1 MPNWQ
6 SAEAYKRLLAAILAA
21 HPDKKLLDYRRI
33 ATYFGDGATYDSIE
47 GQFRKIRSEAAVMK
61 QEVDTGIRAQAPPR
75 GNKREACDTPKKARK
90 QRNSP
95 KKGDAVLAGRISKS
109 KSLTPTKKRGGNAN
123 VIANAN
129 AVMGVKEEMESSASS
144 MMGLGDDGDD
154 EDAEHDVDTLGGWR
168 LAQDAD
174 LYADDGLWPSG
185 QGYGN
190 GMVFGGVE
198 EV

>member
-6 SAEAYKRLLAAILAA
+6 SAEAYKRLLAAIVAA

-47 GQFRKIRSEAAVMK
+47 GQFRKIRTEAAIMK
-61 QEVDTGIRAQAPPR
+61 QEVDDGTRAQAPPR
-75 GNKREACDTPKKARK
+75 GNKKESCDTPKKVRK

-95 KKGDAVLAGRISKS
+95 KKTDTVLAGRVSKS
-109 KSLTPTKKRGGNAN
+109 KSLTPTKKRGANAN
-123 VIANAN
+123 VIANTN

-144 MMGLGDDGDD
+144 MMGLGDD
-154 EDAEHDVDTLGGWR
+154 EDGEHDVETLGEMVFG
-168 LAQDAD
+168 QDKD
-174 LYADDGLWPSG
+174 LYGMWQSG
-185 QGYGN
+185 QGHGSV
-190 GMVFGGVE
+190 MTFGEVE

>member
-6 SAEAYKRLLAAILAA
+6 SAEAYKRLLAAIIAA

-47 GQFRKIRSEAAVMK
+47 GQFRKIRSEAALMK
-61 QEVDTGIRAQAPPR
+61 EEVESGARAEAPPR
-75 GNKREACDTPKKARK
+75 GNKKEACDTPKKIRK
-90 QRNSP
+90 PRNSP
-95 KKGDAVLAGRISKS
+95 KKNEAVLSGRISKS
-109 KSLTPTKKRGGNAN
+109 KSLTPTKKRGMNAN

-144 MMGLGDDGDD
+144 MMGLADEEDG
-154 EDAEHDVDTLGGWR
+154 EHDVETLGGWG
-168 LAQDAD
+168 LVQDKD
-174 LYADDGLWPSG
+174 LYSGDEMWQSG

-190 GMVFGGVE
+190 GPEFGGLE